1 MKDLEDKYTDD
12 KNSCLKN
19 FLKGKQLTSL
29 NSKREEFLSYD
40 TWKQQNRGNLSNL
53 ANKPNSES
61 IYPSPSHKR
70 ITKDSLFF
78 SPIKQSDD
86 KYFVESVLKYIL
98 VKKQSVFPEN
108 RVKYLQ
114 NELFGLESQEKN
126 ANGRMQYLALN
137 VINNGEEIFKDIIEN
152 KKNNNLTRFVVRK
165 FFLQKL
171 FFLGMLEKGS
181 SYKLEE
187 NLLEIFKFMANE
199 MLLSNF

>member
-1 MKDLEDKYTDD
+1 
-12 KNSCLKN
+12 
-19 FLKGKQLTSL
+19 
-29 NSKREEFLSYD
+29 
-40 TWKQQNRGNLSNL
+40 
-53 ANKPNSES
+53 
-61 IYPSPSHKR
+61 
-70 ITKDSLFF
+70 
-78 SPIKQSDD
+78 
-86 KYFVESVLKYIL
+86 
-98 VKKQSVFPEN
+98 
-108 RVKYLQ
+108 
-114 NELFGLESQEKN
+114 
-126 ANGRMQYLALN
+126 MQYLALN